1 MMNLKD
7 TLQTQS
13 SIPFEERLALFSK
26 NNVNTYKK
34 SRMVTF
40 KTTTNGQ
47 SNENEHKIEK
57 LKQNLSLLN
66 LKKVVF
72 GKFVKRL
79 KGGFL
84 IEFEKYQGFL
94 PFSQYTLFVNL
105 IPNLEKLIGTYSEF
119 EILNVSIEPFVIIL
133 SRKSL
138 QLNPEDETK
147 RKEILIDVIAEQ
159 LKIYQN
165 KKNQENQVALSILQ
179 KAEEKFNDSTFEI
192 KTVEEIQDI
201 LNERIEDT
209 FDDLKNN
216 DYYEE
221 GPYCTS
227 CQQAPCMCS
236 DPERTS
242 TSWNY

>member
-7 TLQTQS
+7 TLQTQL

-26 NNVNTYKK
+26 NNIDKYKK
-34 SRMVTF
+34 SRIHGI
-40 KTTTNGQ
+40 KTTTNGG
-47 SNENEHKIEK
+47 SNENEEKI
-57 LKQNLSLLN
+57 KQILSLLN
-66 LKKVVF
+66 LKKIVL

-79 KGGFL
+79 IGGFL
-84 IEFEKYQGFL
+84 IEFKNYQGFL
-94 PFSQYTLFVNL
+94 PVSQYTMFINL

-119 EILNVSIEPFVIIL
+119 EIIKVSIEPFVIIL

-138 QLNPEDETK
+138 QLNPDDELK
-147 RKEILIDVIAEQ
+147 RKEILIDVIAEH
-159 LKIYQN
+159 LKIHQN
-165 KKNQENQVALSILQ
+165 KNNNENQVALSILQ
-179 KAEEKFNDSTFEI
+179 KAEKKFNNLTFE
-192 KTVEEIQDI
+192 KLTVEEIQNI
-201 LNERIEDT
+201 LNYKIEDS

-221 GPYCTS
+221 GPYCSS